1 MQQDKLKKELTIIL
15 ALTFV
20 FMIVLTVVLRTN
32 FTAGLILIH
41 FYTALITF
49 TIILILRENTELFDT
64 VKRLELDNEFSA
76 YRSKELYKFQLAVEG
91 ASDLIA
97 ITDLEGKIL
106 YINSAATDITGYSRY
121 ELIGQKAGKAWGGNM
136 KRDTYKRLWKT
147 IKEKK
152 HVFKDELDN
161 KRKNGEKYI
170 AEVTISPILDE
181 QGAVMFFVGIERDI
195 TKAKEVEK
203 MKNEFISLASH
214 QLRTPLT
221 AMKWLI
227 ELLLDGEG
235 GKLKKEHRD
244 MIDSIN
250 QSNERMIKLVN
261 SLLNVS
267 RIESGRIIVE
277 PMSTDIKELVKGV
290 ISEVEVKAREKEQKI
305 VFSCH
310 PNLPKLNIDP
320 KLVRNVYQNLLTNS
334 IRYSPVGSDI
344 TLIISKDSKNLI
356 SQVSDNGFGIPSN
369 VKDKIFQK
377 FYRAP
382 NAVKVETKGT
392 GLGLYLAKQIVEAS
406 EGKMWFI
413 SEEDKGTSFWF
424 TLPLKGMEPKEGEVE
439 LE

>member
-1 MQQDKLKKELTIIL
+1 MV
-15 ALTFV
+15 LTFV
-20 FMIVLTVVLRTN
+20 LRSN

-49 TIILILRENTELFDT
+49 TIILMLRENAELIEKMK
-64 VKRLELDNEFSA
+64 VLELDNEFSA

-91 ASDLIA
+91 ASDLIV
-97 ITDLEGKIL
+97 ITDVEGRIL
-106 YINSAATDITGYSRY
+106 YINSAATYITGYSRY

-136 KRDTYKRLWKT
+136 KRSIYKRLWKT

-152 HVFKDELDN
+152 HVFREELDN

-170 AEVTISPILDE
+170 ADVTISPILDE
-181 QGAVMFFVGIERDI
+181 QGDVMFYVGIERDI

-227 ELLLDGEG
+227 ELMVDGEG
-235 GKLKKEHRD
+235 GKLSKEHKE
-244 MIDSIN
+244 MVDSIN

-277 PMSTDIKELVKGV
+277 PMATNIKDLVKGV
-290 ISEVEVKAREKEQKI
+290 ISEVQIKANEKNQNI

-310 PNLPKLNIDP
+310 PNLPSINIDP
-320 KLVRNVYQNLLTNS
+320 KLVRNVYQNLLTNA
-334 IRYSPVGSDI
+334 IRYSPKNSDI
-344 TLIISKDSKNLI
+344 TVIISKDSKNLI
-356 SQVSDNGFGIPSN
+356 SQVSDSGFGIPSS
-369 VKDKIFQK
+369 VSDKIFQK

-382 NAVKVETKGT
+382 NAIKVETKGT

-406 EGKMWFI
+406 DGKIWFV

-424 TLPLKGMEPKEGEVE
+424 TLPLSGMDPKEGEVE